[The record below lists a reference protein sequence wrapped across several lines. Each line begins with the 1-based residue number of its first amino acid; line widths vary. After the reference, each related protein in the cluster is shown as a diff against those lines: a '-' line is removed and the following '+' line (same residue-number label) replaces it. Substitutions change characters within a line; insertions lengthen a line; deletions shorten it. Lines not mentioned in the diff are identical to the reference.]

1 MTEELKSARDWVLVE
16 NTAQAVFKHLD
27 RIEDNRAAL
36 GNRWIWELL
45 QNARDATSGEGVR
58 IWIRVT
64 ETTCQFEHDGK
75 PFTSQEVAH
84 LVYHGSTKIED
95 LENIGQFG
103 SGFLTTHL
111 LSRLVSVAGQLENS
125 SRFSFLLGACVAE
138 RFWAPS
144 DTICSGKERSD
155 TAIYGSQFFYCA
167 GS

>member
-64 ETTCQFEHDGK
+64 ETTC
-75 PFTSQEVAH
+75 V
-84 LVYHGSTKIED
+84 
-95 LENIGQFG
+95 N
-103 SGFLTTHL
+103 
-111 LSRLVSVAGQLENS
+111 VSVRA
-125 SRFSFLLGACVAE
+125 
-138 RFWAPS
+138 
-144 DTICSGKERSD
+144 
-155 TAIYGSQFFYCA
+155 
-167 GS
+167 